1 MSYKLGNTS
10 QQRLVGVH
18 PNLVKVVQ
26 RAIEITAQDFAVN
39 EGLRTLERQRRLVA
53 SGASQTLNSK
63 HLKQADGFGHAV
75 DLVPWDDFDGNGTKE
90 ISWHWG
96 HFYPIAEAMRAAAK
110 ELGVRVRW
118 GGCWQCLND
127 TTKPAQE
134 LVADYSAVRRA
145 AGKKAFMDGPH
156 FELAA

>member
-26 RAIEITAQDFAVN
+26 RAIELSQMDFAVN

-75 DLVPWDDFDGNGTKE
+75 DLVPWGDFDGNGTSE
-90 ISWHWG
+90 ISWNWA
-96 HFYPIAEAMRAAAK
+96 HFYPIAHAMRTTAK

-127 TTKPAQE
+127 TDLDTDVLVQNYAAARKAQ
-134 LVADYSAVRRA
+134 
-145 AGKKAFMDGPH
+145 GKRAFMDGPH
-156 FELAA
+156 FELC

>member
-75 DLVPWDDFDGNGTKE
+75 DLVPWGDFDGNGTSE

-96 HFYPIAEAMRAAAK
+96 HCTPSP
-110 ELGVRVRW
+110 
-118 GGCWQCLND
+118 
-127 TTKPAQE
+127 KPCE
-134 LVADYSAVRRA
+134 PPP
-145 AGKKAFMDGPH
+145 KN
-156 FELAA
+156 